1 MADNDTVSTEAATEA
16 SSHDAGRRE
25 AMKGMGKLL
34 AAAPIAAL
42 LFDAKVAEAAGEG
55 SFE

>member
-1 MADNDTVSTEAATEA
+1 MADHDNRSTETTTEAA
-16 SSHDAGRRE
+16 SHDAGRRD

-42 LFDAKVAEAAGEG
+42 LFDAKVAEAAGDG